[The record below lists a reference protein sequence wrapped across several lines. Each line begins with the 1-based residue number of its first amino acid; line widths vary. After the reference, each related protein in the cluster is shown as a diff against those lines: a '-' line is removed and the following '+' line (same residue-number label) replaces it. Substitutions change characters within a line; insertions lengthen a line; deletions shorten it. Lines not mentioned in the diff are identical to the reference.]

1 MTLNNWLEQHF
12 LIDHEPGREEI
23 SDLLAVVARDL
34 EDAPV
39 ERLSADRRLGIAY
52 NAVRN
57 LACLALA
64 AEGYRPGR
72 QRSHEW
78 AIQSLRLTIKLEQEK
93 VDTLDAVRRM
103 RHTSDYLRAGTAS
116 SREVE
121 EVYRL
126 ATDLEERVLAWM
138 RGAHPDLLDQESS

>member
-1 MTLNNWLEQHF
+1 M
-12 LIDHEPGREEI
+12 
-23 SDLLAVVARDL
+23 
-34 EDAPV
+34 

-78 AIQSLRLTIKLEQEK
+78 AIQSLRLTIKLEQEE

-103 RHTSDYLRAGTAS
+103 RHTSDYLRAGTTS

>member
-1 MTLNNWLEQHF
+1 MTLRNWLEQNF
-12 LIDHEPGREEI
+12 LVEHESSREEI
-23 SDLLAVVARDL
+23 SDLLELVARDL
-34 EDAPV
+34 EDAAV
-39 ERLSADRRLGIAY
+39 EQVSADRRLGIAY
-52 NAVRN
+52 NACRN

-78 AIQSLRLTIKLEQEK
+78 AIQSLRFTIELGQEK

-103 RHTSDYLRAGTAS
+103 RHKSDYLRAGTAS

-121 EVYRL
+121 EVYRF
-126 ATDLEERVLAWM
+126 ATDLQERVLAWM
-138 RGAHPDLLDQESS
+138 RGEHPDLLDQ